1 MGSEVKSKETQMKK
15 INLLP
20 HAAQKTKDVR
30 RVAITIA
37 AVQAAIFVSIVFL
50 YVFFSMLETRQN
62 REIASL
68 TRQLRQNP
76 QAQTQTGSI
85 PEFLHESILT
95 MDALENVQKAPSG
108 VWIYAIRFDHGEIS
122 LTAHTSDILQI
133 HLHIETLSEFF
144 FDIRLGNLAA
154 AEEGHYIYEL
164 NFSSR

>member
-1 MGSEVKSKETQMKK
+1 MKK

-20 HAAQKTKDVR
+20 HATQKTKDVR

-68 TRQLRQNP
+68 AGQLRQSP
-76 QAQTQTGSI
+76 DVQTQTG
-85 PEFLHESILT
+85 PFPDFLHENFLT
-95 MDALENVQKAPSG
+95 MDALENVQTAPDG

-122 LTAHTSDILQI
+122 LTAHTIDILHI
-133 HLHIETLSEFF
+133 HLHIEALSEFF
-144 FDIRLGNLAA
+144 FDIRLGNLVAV
-154 AEEGHYIYEL
+154 EEGYYVYEL
-164 NFSSR
+164 SFSLR